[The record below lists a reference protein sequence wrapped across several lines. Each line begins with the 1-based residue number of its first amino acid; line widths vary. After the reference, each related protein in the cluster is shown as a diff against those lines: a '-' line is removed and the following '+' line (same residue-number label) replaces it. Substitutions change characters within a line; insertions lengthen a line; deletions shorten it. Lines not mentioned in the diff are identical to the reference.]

1 VLAVVGARGR
11 GQVPF
16 LAAIGIAGVNVALFA
31 AGVEALTSGPHLAGA
46 LG

>member
-1 VLAVVGARGR
+1 
-11 GQVPF
+11 VPF
-16 LAAIGIAGVNVALFA
+16 LAAIGIAGLDAVLVA

>member
-1 VLAVVGARGR
+1 VVGGRGH

-16 LAAIGIAGVNVALFA
+16 LAAIGIAGVDVVLFA
-31 AGVEALTSGPHLAGA
+31 AGVEALTSGPHLVGA